1 MIRRLRE
8 KRGENGQ
15 YLVLFALMLVVV
27 TLFVVLTIDVGM
39 YYQERRNGQ
48 NVIDAAALA
57 GAQEL
62 PGDIIAAEAKAREY
76 AQRNG
81 SDPNS
86 LVITFGCTS
95 TLVQMCNPSQNIYDT
110 IYIDNTETATAVF
123 GPILTAIGDSSCWT
137 TGCSTTVHAAAC
149 QGNCGTPDAE
159 VDVVTIIDH
168 TRSMTQ
174 TDLTNAK
181 DGAKAL
187 MRTFDD
193 QRQRLGLAVT
203 PPVDPANNCDTIN
216 NWSDPKVW
224 LPVSLT
230 SQYQSSPG
238 VLDNSSKLV
247 STTNCL
253 DVPLSSEL
261 SGSQT
266 NLGDP
271 LKAAL
276 QELQANGRNGA
287 DLAIVLETDGAANVM
302 DSAAAAAIGARG
314 PCDYANKIAQQVKA
328 AGIELYTVAYGA
340 DDTCSQDASN
350 SPWYNRPATQLIAAM
365 ATDADHSFIEPRTSD
380 LEPIFELIGIQL
392 GGGSKLIE

>member
-1 MIRRLRE
+1 MIRRLQGQD
-8 KRGENGQ
+8 GENGQ

-27 TLFVVLTIDVGM
+27 TLFLVLTIDVGM
-39 YYQERRNGQ
+39 FYQQRRSSQ

-62 PGDIIAAEAKAREY
+62 PDDVVAAEAKAREY
-76 AQRNG
+76 AQKNG

-95 TLVQMCNPSQNIYDT
+95 TLVQMCNPSQSIYDT

-123 GPILTAIGDSSCWT
+123 GPILSVIGDNSCWT
-137 TGCSTTVHAAAC
+137 SGCATSVHAAAC
-149 QGNCGTPDAE
+149 QGNCGAANQE

-181 DGAKAL
+181 DGALAL
-187 MRTFDD
+187 MRTFDA
-193 QRQRLGLAVT
+193 QRQRLGLGVT

-216 NWSDPKVW
+216 NWTDPKVW
-224 LPVSLT
+224 LPVPLT
-230 SQYQSSPG
+230 SNYQTSPN

-247 STTNCL
+247 STAKCL

-276 QELQANGRNGA
+276 QELKTHGRNGA
-287 DLAIVLETDGAANVM
+287 DLAIVLETDGAANIM
-302 DSAAAAAIGARG
+302 DSAGAAAVGARG
-314 PCDYANKIAQQVKA
+314 PCDYAYKIAQQVKA
-328 AGIELYTVAYGA
+328 AGIQLYTVAYGA
-340 DDTCSQDASN
+340 DDSCTQDAPN
-350 SPWYNRPATQLIAAM
+350 SPWYNKPATQLIAAM
-365 ATDADHSFIEPRTSD
+365 ATDADHSFIEPKTSD
-380 LEPIFELIGIQL
+380 LEPIFQLIGVQL
-392 GGGSKLIE
+392 GGSVKLIE